1 MDEKE
6 IFEKVADTMAVV
18 LNVDRAEITPDSS
31 MDSIDAWDSLKHMK
45 LVMALEQ
52 EFDFEFEEEQIV
64 EMLSVRLIV
73 LAVAEKLAA

>member
-6 IFEKVADTMAVV
+6 IFEKVADTMAVA